1 MSKLKY
7 ALALLIAFCFSYSG
21 FAQITEDPTTWT
33 YEVKKKGD
41 NLYELVF
48 HLKLKE
54 HWHIWSLNPGGD
66 GLQIPPSFNFTKGNH
81 YKTEGKIREKGR
93 SITEEMDGVDGRV
106 TYFKDGVDYTQMVRV
121 SANGKISGKQRYQVC
136 DESKCLAPVTK
147 SFSFEIKDAAL
158 ATDTVV
164 ADTTRIPADSPSA
177 AVAQPVDTTAT
188 GPVTAQTVNSPGK
201 TGDNKMPQQQSLLLL
216 FVLSLAGGLLAVTTP
231 CVYSMIP
238 ITVSF
243 FTKRSKTRQEGIRNA
258 IFYSLSIII
267 IFTVLGV
274 ALSLAFGGDVL
285 YRISTHWI
293 ANLFFF
299 IVFIIFGISF
309 LGAFELTLPS
319 SWTSKTDAKANTQS
333 FKGIFFMALTLVIV
347 SFSCTGPI
355 VGPLIVAA
363 SKGGIVGPAIG
374 LFGFSLGLALPF
386 SLLAIFP
393 SLMNKM
399 ASSGGWLN
407 QVKVTL
413 GIIELALAM
422 KFLSNADLVM
432 GWRLLD
438 REIFI
443 AIWVILSLFLG
454 FYLMGKFKMP
464 KDDGNAKN
472 VFGQEYVS
480 IFKFFLALGS
490 FTFALYLLPGM
501 WGAPLKGMGQF
512 LPPMGTF
519 DQFGGGGN
527 AAAPHNSGSGGPV
540 KYTKEMA
547 IYEPDVV
554 KKNGLVTYYD
564 YEEALAAGKAQK
576 KPVMLDFTGITCVNC
591 RKMETQVWAH
601 PDVMKRLKEDFIVA
615 SLYCDANVDLV
626 KGDEYISKERDVEVV
641 TLGDKSLDLQMTKF
655 NSNTQP
661 FYFFVDENGTKL
673 AENGYPYD
681 PAISK
686 FVDHLE
692 RVKAKYKEL
701 HP

>member
-7 ALALLIAFCFSYSG
+7 ALALLIAFGLSFAGS
-21 FAQITEDPTTWT
+21 AQIVEDPTTWT
-33 YEVKKKGD
+33 YEVKKKSG
-41 NLYELVF
+41 NQYELIF
-48 HLKLKE
+48 HLKLQE

-66 GLQIPPSFNFTKGNH
+66 GLQIPPSFTFKKGSH
-81 YKTEGKIREKGR
+81 YSTEGKVKENGKPV
-93 SITEEMDGVDGRV
+93 TEEIDGIDGKV
-106 TYFKDGVDYTQMVRV
+106 TYFLNGVDYTQTVRV
-121 SANGKISGKQRYQVC
+121 TGNGKIEGKHKYQVC
-136 DESKCLAPVTK
+136 NESMCLPPKSK
-147 SFSFEIKDAAL
+147 SFSFEIKDAAP
-158 ATDTVV
+158 A
-164 ADTTRIPADSPSA
+164 ADTTAADTTQRAADSP
-177 AVAQPVDTTAT
+177 AVAVVPPADTSIA
-188 GPVTAQTVNSPGK
+188 GPVTAQVVDTPGK
-201 TGDNKMPQQQSLLLL
+201 SGDKMPQQQSLLLL
-216 FVLSLAGGLLAVTTP
+216 FALSLAGGLLAVTTP

-285 YRISTHWI
+285 YRISTHWL
-293 ANLFFF
+293 ANMFFF
-299 IVFIIFGISF
+299 IIFVIFGISF

-443 AIWVILSLFLG
+443 AIWVILFLFLG

-519 DQFGGGGN
+519 DQFGGSGT
-527 AAAPHNSGSGGPV
+527 AIAAPHGSSAGGPV

-547 IYEPDVV
+547 LYEPDVV

-591 RKMETQVWAH
+591 RKMETQVWSS
-601 PDVMKRLKEDFIVA
+601 PEVMKRLKEDFIVA
-615 SLYCDANVDLV
+615 SLYCDASVDLV
-626 KGDEYISKERDVEVV
+626 KGDEYVSKERDVEVA
-641 TLGDKSLDLQMTKF
+641 TLGDKSLDIQITKF

-681 PAISK
+681 PAVSK